1 MNDMRLVE
9 RDVEQVTGKIEAR
22 GVQVHY
28 GEKHALKDVDVT
40 ILDRTV
46 TAFIGP
52 SGCGKSTFLR
62 CLNRMNDTVASAR
75 VEGRITLDGQDIGTA
90 PPEQVVRLGVAR
102 TFQNIRLLTEATVLE
117 NVLIGFHRRETA
129 SILAGL
135 LSLPV
140 SRRETARLRD
150 AAMEMLERFEIAHL
164 AQLPAGTLSY
174 GHQRRVEM
182 ARAFATDPR
191 ILLLDEPVAGMNE
204 VESDSLGRLFR
215 KLADSGVGI
224 LLIEHDVKFVSR
236 LSRTVHVLD
245 SGRIIASGTPQAVL
259 SHPDVVAAYLGAEDL
274 EGVA

>member
-1 MNDMRLVE
+1 MASLDLANV
-9 RDVEQVTGKIEAR
+9 GKSF
-22 GVQVHY
+22 G
-28 GEKHALKDVDVT
+28 GLKAITDVT
-40 ILDRTV
+40 FSVPAGEITGL
-46 TAFIGP
+46 IGP
-52 SGCGKSTFLR
+52 NGAGKSTVVNLITGLLR
-62 CLNRMNDTVASAR
+62 LSS
-75 VEGRITLDGQDIGTA
+75 GRITLDGQDIGAA

-129 SILAGL
+129 SILAAL

-140 SRRETARLRD
+140 SRRETARLRE

-164 AQLPAGTLSY
+164 AHLPAGTLSY

-245 SGRIIASGTPQAVL
+245 SGRIIASGKPQEVL
-259 SHPDVVAAYLGAEDL
+259 CHPDVVAAYLGAEDL